1 MHGGRPGANDPKA
14 ALERADPALTKRIA
28 WGEGFTAAPAR
39 TGDGHTADDYVNEQ
53 ALLTR
58 RLGVWGEGLC
68 T

>member
-1 MHGGRPGANDPKA
+1 MGGGRGRTIRR
-14 ALERADPALTKRIA
+14 LHFERADPALTKRIA

-58 RLGVWGEGLC
+58 RFGVWGEGLC